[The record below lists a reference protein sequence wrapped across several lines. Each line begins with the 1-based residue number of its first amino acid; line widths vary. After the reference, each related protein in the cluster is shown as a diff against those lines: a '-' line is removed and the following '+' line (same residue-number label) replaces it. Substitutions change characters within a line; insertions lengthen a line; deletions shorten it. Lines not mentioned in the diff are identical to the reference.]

1 MALLHIF
8 VKGRINRKPEQGLP
22 DTTSSLSCKSWK
34 NISKSKQRE
43 MQAGLG
49 VCTAALTHSSDKP
62 PFRWAC
68 RSVIYPEHRCKEIA
82 LKTFWRTLSL
92 VSLHDQKDPSKENKW
107 LGVSQNGVFPCRDI
121 PIPGTSAPTGT
132 ARPTWSLDKFLLCR
146 SETFFFF
153 FLWMGQQEIYLKNP
167 ASATAS
173 TVLLT
178 ETPKSLSPGALCW
191 HCREMWQRGRGGK
204 GGRKRREVILSN
216 SERKLCQ

>member
-8 VKGRINRKPEQGLP
+8 VKGGINRKPEQGLP

-43 MQAGLG
+43 MQGGLG
-49 VCTAALTHSSDKP
+49 ACAAALTHSSDKP

-107 LGVSQNGVFPCRDI
+107 LGVSQNGVSSIFPCSDT

-132 ARPTWSLDKFLLCR
+132 TRPTWSLDKFLLCR
-146 SETFFFF
+146 SGIFF
-153 FLWMGQQEIYLKNP
+153 FLPMNGTTGNIFKNP
-167 ASATAS
+167 CKCNCFNSFSDWNAQEPESKCPLLALQRDVATW
-173 TVLLT
+173 
-178 ETPKSLSPGALCW
+178 EG
-191 HCREMWQRGRGGK
+191 REGGQKEK
-204 GGRKRREVILSN
+204 GSDIK
-216 SERKLCQ
+216 Q